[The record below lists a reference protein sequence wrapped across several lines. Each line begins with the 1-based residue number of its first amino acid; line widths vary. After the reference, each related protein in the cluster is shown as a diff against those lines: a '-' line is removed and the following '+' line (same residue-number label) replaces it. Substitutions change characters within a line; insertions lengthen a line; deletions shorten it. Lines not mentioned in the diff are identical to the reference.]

1 MKTNTN
7 VSSKTADSIIIEHR
21 KIMNDRLIEVLSILI
36 CLVIGIIVAIMII
49 TPLYIAL
56 TRPNKQAV
64 LLLYPAYI
72 IIIAHPLVKKITTS
86 IDRAIYWYT
95 F

>member
-7 VSSKTADSIIIEHR
+7 VFSKNTYSSIIEHG
-21 KIMNDRLIEVLSILI
+21 KIMNDRLIGVLSILI
-36 CLVIGIIVAIMII
+36 CLVIGIIVAIMI
-49 TPLYIAL
+49 TAPLYIAL
-56 TRPNKQAV
+56 TRPNKQVV

-72 IIIAHPLVKKITTS
+72 IIAHPLVKKIATS